1 MTKPLDDHVAAYALA
16 IGQKLRAARE
26 ARGLS
31 QADLEERTRIDR
43 ANIRKYE
50 KGQLNVGIETLLR
63 IVSALD
69 ADIHFEIVL
78 RDAGEESSKLE

>member
-1 MTKPLDDHVAAYALA
+1 VTKPLEDHVAAYALA

-31 QADLEERTRIDR
+31 QADVEHRTKIDR

-50 KGQLNVGIETLLR
+50 KGQLNVGIETLLK
-63 IVSALD
+63 IASALD
-69 ADIHFEIVL
+69 ADLTVDLVL
-78 RDAGEESSKLE
+78 RNKGEQPPKSE

>member
-1 MTKPLDDHVAAYALA
+1 MPLEEHVAAYALV

-31 QADLEERTRIDR
+31 QADLEGRTKIDR

-50 KGQLNVGIETLLR
+50 KGQLNVTIEKLLALAA
-63 IVSALD
+63 ALD
-69 ADIHFEIVL
+69 ADLTVDFVL
-78 RDAGEESSKLE
+78 RNVGDQEPKSK

>member
-1 MTKPLDDHVAAYALA
+1 MTKPLEDHVAAYALA

-31 QADLEERTRIDR
+31 QADLEGRTKIDR

-50 KGQLNVGIETLLR
+50 EGQLNVGIETLLK
-63 IVSALD
+63 IASALD
-69 ADIHFEIVL
+69 ADIHFDLVL
-78 RDAGEESSKLE
+78 RNVEEKPPKSS

>member
-1 MTKPLDDHVAAYALA
+1 VTKPLEDHVAAYALV

-31 QADLEERTRIDR
+31 QADVEHRTKIDR

-50 KGQLNVGIETLLR
+50 KGQLNVTIEKLLALAA
-63 IVSALD
+63 ALD
-69 ADIHFEIVL
+69 ADLKIDLVL
-78 RDAGEESSKLE
+78 RNVSDRETKSE